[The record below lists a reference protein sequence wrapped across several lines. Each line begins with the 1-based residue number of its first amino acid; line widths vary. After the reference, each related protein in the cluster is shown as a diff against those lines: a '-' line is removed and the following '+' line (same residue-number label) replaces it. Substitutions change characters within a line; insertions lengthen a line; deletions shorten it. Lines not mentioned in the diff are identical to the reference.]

1 MRTHTPT
8 PDTLPDNVAL
18 RLFRLQDA
26 VQHAAYGGW
35 WARGHDQYIL
45 PPTAR
50 AGCVLQY
57 TDLASNFHT
66 AALDTTITF
75 ATPMTGEP
83 TIPHTETMDE
93 LGWRRMKRLQDVG
106 LITINGR
113 GGKRTVTFNA
123 THPAIAGRLASLVV
137 ACLSQRP
144 KDADDHYGDLVIEQL
159 QYLQLT
165 ARAVARKRCFEVE
178 KDLGAPEGSLEPI
191 IAR

>member
-1 MRTHTPT
+1 MRTRTPA
-8 PDTLPDNVAL
+8 PETLPDAIAL

-35 WARGHDQYIL
+35 WAQGRDQYIL

-57 TDLASNFHT
+57 TELASNFST
-66 AALDTTITF
+66 AALDATITF
-75 ATPMTGEP
+75 ITPMTGEP
-83 TIPHTETMDE
+83 TIPHTEAMDE

-106 LITINGR
+106 VIAINGR
-113 GGKRTVTFNA
+113 GGKRTITFKA
-123 THPAIAGRLASLVV
+123 AHPAIAGKLDSLII
-137 ACLSQRP
+137 ACLNQRP

-159 QYLQLT
+159 QHLRLT

-178 KDLGAPEGSLEPI
+178 NELGAPEGSLEPV